1 MSLAALPGDPDRDPD
16 VSPFLW
22 EIRRERR
29 MEFVFE
35 YSRLLDIKRWKKINY
50 MSATQYPDN
59 LLGLWINVKE
69 ELPSM
74 LVNEKVGLLKVKK
87 PMEPLSAMMEQM
99 MMRWSVFI

>member
-1 MSLAALPGDPDRDPD
+1 MTQMYLHCYGRSDAK
-16 VSPFLW
+16 
-22 EIRRERR
+22 RR

-35 YSRLLDIKRWKKINY
+35 PRLLDIKRWKKINY

-69 ELPSM
+69 ELPSL